1 MPFPSLTQKDKKMK
15 NILVFVMVAIS
26 ALSVKAQEEILIG
39 KDFQEIKIFDKI
51 EAVLIP
57 SSENKIIATG
67 FDKDEIKAEVN
78 EGVLH
83 IKLSLSNIW
92 SENDTQVK
100 VYYKAIHTV
109 DVNEGAFAELKEFKE
124 NRLILRA
131 QEGGRIYAT
140 ANVKELEVKA
150 VTGGVIETNGTVDS
164 QLVEIRTGGQY
175 EGQEMK
181 SKNTEANIK
190 AGGNAEV
197 FVTDYCKAKV
207 TAGGSVDVYGDPK
220 KLDKKTSLGGKIK
233 KRS

>member
-1 MPFPSLTQKDKKMK
+1 M
-15 NILVFVMVAIS
+15 
-26 ALSVKAQEEILIG
+26 
-39 KDFQEIKIFDKI
+39 
-51 EAVLIP
+51 
-57 SSENKIIATG
+57 
-67 FDKDEIKAEVN
+67 
-78 EGVLH
+78 H
-83 IKLSLSNIW
+83 IKLSLKNIW

-109 DVNEGAFAELKEFKE
+109 DVNEGAFAELKEFRDDK
-124 NRLILRA
+124 LILRA
-131 QEGGRIYAT
+131 QEGGRIYAA

-164 QLVEIRTGGQY
+164 QWVELRTGGQY
-175 EGQEMK
+175 GGQEMK

-197 FVTDYCKAKV
+197 FATDYCKAKV
-207 TAGGSVDVYGDPK
+207 TAGGSVDVFGDPK

>member
-1 MPFPSLTQKDKKMK
+1 MK

-51 EAVLIP
+51 EAILIP

-131 QEGGRIYAT
+131 QEGGRFMPQQI
-140 ANVKELEVKA
+140 
-150 VTGGVIETNGTVDS
+150 
-164 QLVEIRTGGQY
+164 
-175 EGQEMK
+175 
-181 SKNTEANIK
+181 
-190 AGGNAEV
+190 
-197 FVTDYCKAKV
+197 
-207 TAGGSVDVYGDPK
+207 
-220 KLDKKTSLGGKIK
+220 
-233 KRS
+233 